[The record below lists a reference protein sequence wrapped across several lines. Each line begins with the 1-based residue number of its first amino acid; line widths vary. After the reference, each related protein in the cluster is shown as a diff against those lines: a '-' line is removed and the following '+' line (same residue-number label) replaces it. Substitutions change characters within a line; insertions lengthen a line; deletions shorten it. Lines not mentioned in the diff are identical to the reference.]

1 MNSARQLVIL
11 LLATDYCAQ
20 KFVLES
26 IRRAI
31 KPFHMTKNVTG
42 IIHISVS
49 ADFLVLSTA
58 VLILALSSSAMLP
71 KFGIVIK

>member
-42 IIHISVS
+42 IICISVS
-49 ADFLVLSTA
+49 ADFFGAFNCSVDSSTEFFCY
-58 VLILALSSSAMLP
+58 VT
-71 KFGIVIK
+71 

>member
-11 LLATDYCAQ
+11 LLAIDYCAQ

-31 KPFHMTKNVTG
+31 KPFQMTKNVTG
-42 IIHISVS
+42 TICIPL
-49 ADFLVLSTA
+49 LVLIFWCFQ
-58 VLILALSSSAMLP
+58 LQC
-71 KFGIVIK
+71 